1 MAWDPV
7 RRKVAWK
14 RELAANFNGGV
25 LSTGGGL
32 VFQGNAERK
41 FAAYDAKSG
50 ELLWQFDAQTGIAA
64 APITYAIDGIQYV
77 AVMAGWGGAWPMLGG
92 QLAEQP
98 VNGVGPNRLL
108 VFRLDGKGIL
118 PPLPNAAPR
127 QLDPPTETASADL
140 IARGNGLYGEN
151 CLRCHGMAA
160 VSASMVPDLRHS
172 GAIHSADAF
181 NQIVIGGALKDQGM
195 PGFRTQ
201 ITASDLEAIRAYL
214 IHRANQDAKNN
225 GSGTR

>member
-1 MAWDPV
+1 
-7 RRKVAWK
+7 
-14 RELAANFNGGV
+14 
-25 LSTGGGL
+25 
-32 VFQGNAERK
+32 
-41 FAAYDAKSG
+41 
-50 ELLWQFDAQTGIAA
+50 IAA

-225 GSGTR
+225 WSGTR